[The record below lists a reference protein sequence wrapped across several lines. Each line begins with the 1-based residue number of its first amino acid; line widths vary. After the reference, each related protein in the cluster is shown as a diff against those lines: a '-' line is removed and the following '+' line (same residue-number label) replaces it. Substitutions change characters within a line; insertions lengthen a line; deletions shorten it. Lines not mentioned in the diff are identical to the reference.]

1 MKKIIL
7 SLFFSIFLFSCKK
20 ENSTS
25 NNLSKQNIDTISK
38 KEVFVN
44 SQQTDESENQSN
56 KSFTIAIYTQALM
69 KMQY

>member
-38 KEVFVN
+38 KEVSVN